1 MQNAASSTTELS
13 QSIAQ
18 IAHRMRETKHIITS
32 AVSEADLTDRE
43 IKALVNSASQIG
55 AVIEF
60 IQNIASQ
67 TNLLA
72 LNATIEAARSG
83 TAGRG
88 FAVVASEIKSLAIQ
102 TANATQDIVSQ
113 IKSLQEST
121 SSAANS
127 IRRIQT
133 ACRSS
138 TNSLQ
143 NSPALSRS
151 KIR

>member
-1 MQNAASSTTELS
+1 M
-13 QSIAQ
+13 AQ
-18 IAHRMRETKHIITS
+18 IAHRIHEAKNIITS
-32 AVSEADLTDRE
+32 AASEATLTDRE

-83 TAGRG
+83 TTGRG

-102 TANATQDIVSQ
+102 TANATRDIVSQ

-121 SSAANS
+121 T
-127 IRRIQT
+127 R
-133 ACRSS
+133 
-138 TNSLQ
+138 
-143 NSPALSRS
+143 
-151 KIR
+151 